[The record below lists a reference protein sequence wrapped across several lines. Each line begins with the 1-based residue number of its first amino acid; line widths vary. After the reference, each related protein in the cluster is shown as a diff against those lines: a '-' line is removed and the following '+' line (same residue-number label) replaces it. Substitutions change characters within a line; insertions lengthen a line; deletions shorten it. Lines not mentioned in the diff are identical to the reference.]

1 MVVELQILG
10 IESTEWLILII
21 AAFGGGAFGAALGA
35 LPAFCFTGFMVIAG
49 EALNVL
55 QEFLAETAGLDP
67 GTATAGITATLGFGP
82 VFGPHISFAGGVAA
96 AAYASKRGYMAEGFD
111 YHLAKDIAQ
120 ALGTK
125 PDVLAVGGLFG
136 IFGLVCRQAL
146 VAFAAPI
153 DQIAITVV
161 ISAFLARLVFGYPL
175 VGKVGG
181 SGYFDMTPFEQG
193 QTRTVSDTDGP
204 TPATDGGTAEEATEQ
219 RMATE
224 PWLPFQYKWANV
236 AMIGLVAGILG
247 AFIAYETG
255 SAFLGFGISAA
266 TLTFLALGTE
276 VPVTHHITL
285 VASTATL
292 SVLAWGPIAA
302 IVVGTAFGI
311 VSALSG
317 EVLQRLFYAHGDTH
331 VDPPAFAIAVN
342 TFVIA
347 ALAMLGVFPDSAWV
361 TTL

>member
-1 MVVELQILG
+1 MAVELLG
-10 IESTEWLILII
+10 IEGARWLVLLV
-21 AAFGGGAFGAALGA
+21 AAFAGGAFGAALGA
-35 LPAFCFTGFMVIAG
+35 LPAFCFTGFMIIAG
-49 EALNVL
+49 EAVNILN
-55 QEFLAETAGLDP
+55 ESLAEAAGLDP
-67 GTATAGITATLGFGP
+67 ASTTVGITATLGFGQ

-96 AAYASKRGYMAEGFD
+96 AAYASKKGYMATGFD

-120 ALGTK
+120 ALGTR

-136 IFGLVCRQAL
+136 VFGQVCFQAL
-146 VAFAAPI
+146 AFLSTPI

-175 VGKVGG
+175 VGRVAG
-181 SGYFDMTPFEQG
+181 SGYFDMSPFEQG
-193 QTRTVSDTDGP
+193 RTRTVSDPDGP
-204 TPATDGGTAEEATEQ
+204 TATTDGGTDE

-236 AMIGLVAGILG
+236 AMIGLVAGALG
-247 AFIAYETG
+247 AFIAIETG

-285 VASTATL
+285 VASTAAL
-292 SVLAWGPIAA
+292 AVLTWGPGVALL
-302 IVVGTAFGI
+302 VGTLFGL

-342 TFVIA
+342 TFAIA
-347 ALAMLGVFPDSAWV
+347 VLAMLGVLPGSAWV